1 MRAKTFMMVAFLL
14 ACCSSFIVSV
24 QAQNASAIFGTVLK
38 YDRDPLTGNFRDR
51 GPVFGAEI
59 SLEGP
64 QGPLTTSTDGNGAY
78 RFPGLVEGKY
88 RLTCKPP
95 EQFVLSGP
103 PEQVVELPPG
113 FNTPINFVV
122 QTNGKINGRVFSANG
137 IPVAGITIDLL
148 PVEQK
153 DSAYPRAVR
162 TASQTDGT
170 YRFNGIPP
178 GRFLLGIRLDSDSE
192 PNIPY
197 PRIYYDGAIESGNAT
212 VLELQ
217 EGRQIDNID
226 MRLSAPLQTRIISGL
241 VQSNGRSAAN
251 AWVSLQINEYPSSR
265 SDTVAC
271 DAQGRF
277 RFQALAGLRY
287 SVFANDSLSRSK
299 SVEISAFGDA
309 DIRLDLF
316 PTKGP
321 LNLLLN
327 PDATENF
334 AHWIPLGDAIV
345 ESAAGH
351 DSCFSLRNFSF
362 FRQDVILPPEA
373 EGKYAVLL
381 GLASSER
388 INPGEALTGMPSLY
402 GYMMSDPYHIVDY
415 LQFQRMQGSGRVPN
429 EWRPVYGI
437 FMVPPGATRIRFI
450 LMPQEGSAARFDD
463 LGLYI
468 LPTMPEA
475 MRFVQGHFKPEKK

>member
-1 MRAKTFMMVAFLL
+1 MPRAG
-14 ACCSSFIVSV
+14 
-24 QAQNASAIFGTVLK
+24 FGS
-38 YDRDPLTGNFRDR
+38 R
-51 GPVFGAEI
+51 
-59 SLEGP
+59 
-64 QGPLTTSTDGNGAY
+64 
-78 RFPGLVEGKY
+78 
-88 RLTCKPP
+88 
-95 EQFVLSGP
+95 
-103 PEQVVELPPG
+103 
-113 FNTPINFVV
+113 
-122 QTNGKINGRVFSANG
+122 
-137 IPVAGITIDLL
+137 LL
-148 PVEQK
+148 PVC
-153 DSAYPRAVR
+153 D
-162 TASQTDGT
+162 
-170 YRFNGIPP
+170 
-178 GRFLLGIRLDSDSE
+178 
-192 PNIPY
+192 IPY
-197 PRIYYDGAIESGNAT
+197 
-212 VLELQ
+212 LQ
-217 EGRQIDNID
+217 
-226 MRLSAPLQTRIISGL
+226 MTPSVALSPL
-241 VQSNGRSAAN
+241 
-251 AWVSLQINEYPSSR
+251 
-265 SDTVAC
+265 
-271 DAQGRF
+271 
-277 RFQALAGLRY
+277 RFQLLEMLIFDWTF
-287 SVFANDSLSRSK
+287 V
-299 SVEISAFGDA
+299 
-309 DIRLDLF
+309 

-429 EWRPVYGI
+429 EWSPVHGI

-463 LGLYI
+463 LGLYL

-475 MRFVQGHFKPEKK
+475 MRFVQGHFKPEQK